1 MERADYMKIVLSNN
15 TEYQVSSIF
24 MQQENQLCIGFTGIS
39 DYTALRASLTPDI
52 LTTIKYYTD
61 DTNFTVYEGFTEP
74 APTSK
79 VTATPDGKFDI
90 AMYFNRPDKLAQLTQ
105 QVNELQA
112 TIDSMKAE
120 QETQTAS

>member
-1 MERADYMKIVLSNN
+1 MKVVLNNN
-15 TEYQVSSIF
+15 TEYQVTSVF
-24 MQQENQLCIGFTGIS
+24 MQQENQLCIGFTGIP
-39 DYTALRASLTPDI
+39 DYTVLRASLTPDI
-52 LTTIKYYTD
+52 LAAIKHYTD

-74 APTSK
+74 APTAK
-79 VTATPDGKFDI
+79 ATATPDGKFDI

-112 TIDSMKAE
+112 TIDSMKVE